1 MIFVIASCNFSNT
14 KDLSNNECFIAFIFE
29 VLSETLFK
37 ENTIITIYYKRI
49 L

>member
-37 ENTIITIYYKRI
+37 ENTIIRLVWKQ
-49 L
+49 LD